1 MRGGDDGMTAEEFMT
16 SKLQSIAD
24 KFADTVFCP
33 PKGLFEKGR
42 ERKK

>member
-1 MRGGDDGMTAEEFMT
+1 MTSEEFMT
-16 SKLQSIAD
+16 SKLQWITD

-33 PKGLFEKGR
+33 SKGLFEEWR